1 MFAGT
6 DADNLLDRL
15 DPDLAIADGSG
26 ACGVADNLDNAVDM
40 LIGANERE
48 LHLRDRVDKQLV
60 AAHVFLPAML
70 RAAALHLV
78 DSHTANISSK
88 QRIFKNLKLLGTNN
102 RRNLLH
108 SEFLSIKEMNCH
120 STTRVFEVPEIAPKE
135 ERRVL
140 RYASNGLRGKVGC
153 LGKPYR

>member
-1 MFAGT
+1 MF
-6 DADNLLDRL
+6 
-15 DPDLAIADGSG
+15 
-26 ACGVADNLDNAVDM
+26 
-40 LIGANERE
+40 IGADEDE

-108 SEFLSIKEMNCH
+108 SEFLSIINVSLYMRRGFPRCRKPT
-120 STTRVFEVPEIAPKE
+120 SEIKKVQLTGLSRFPKC
-135 ERRVL
+135 RRL
-140 RYASNGLRGKVGC
+140 
-153 LGKPYR
+153 P